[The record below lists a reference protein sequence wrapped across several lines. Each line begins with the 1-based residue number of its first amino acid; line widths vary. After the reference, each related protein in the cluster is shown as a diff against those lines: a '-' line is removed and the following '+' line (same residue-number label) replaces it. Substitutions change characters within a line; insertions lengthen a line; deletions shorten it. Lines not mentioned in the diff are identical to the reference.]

1 MDIENK
7 YTELYNKRETVR
19 KYMTDIQNILHY
31 YGYKYNV
38 VVDYAQCIITTNPK
52 DKPQPVKGLLEE
64 YYDLLIDDFEYT
76 KQIRKL
82 AKQLWE

>member
-1 MDIENK
+1 MDIEKK
-7 YTELYNKRETVR
+7 YTELYRKRGIVR
-19 KYMTDIQNILHY
+19 KYMINIQNILHY
-31 YGYKYNV
+31 YGYKYDI